1 MTTSGTKILV
11 AGGAGYIGSHTCV
24 ALIEAGFQPI
34 ILDNLRNSH
43 PLVLSRIEA
52 ITGKRPQF
60 FNCDIAD
67 NKAVKSIL
75 KENKCSAV
83 IHFAGLKAVG
93 RSVSEPLETYRE
105 NVASSLNLLQTLGD
119 AGLKRVIFSSSAT
132 VYGDAKQTPIPETS
146 IIQPTNPY
154 GHSKAMVEQI
164 LMDLAASDP
173 AWGIG
178 ILRYFNPVGAHES
191 GEIGEDPQG
200 TPDNLLPYVSQVAVG
215 HRERLQVFG
224 DDYET
229 TDGTGI
235 RDYIHVMDLA
245 EGHVAALK
253 ACLKLDG
260 VFAVN
265 LGTGNGSSVL
275 EVIGAFEAASGK
287 KIPYDIVDR
296 RPGDVATS
304 FADPSKA
311 MEFLNFKA
319 ERNLKDMC
327 GDAWNWQRRNPTGYS
342 NQK

>member
-1 MTTSGTKILV
+1 MISEMPKILV

-24 ALIEAGFQPI
+24 ALIEAGFEPI
-34 ILDNLRNSH
+34 IIDNLKNSH
-43 PLVLSRIEA
+43 RLVLSRIEA

-60 FNCDIAD
+60 IQCDIAD
-67 NKAVKSIL
+67 GEAVKNVL
-75 KENKCSAV
+75 KEHSCAAV

-105 NVASSLNLLQTLGD
+105 NVAGSLSLLQTLAD
-119 AGLKRVIFSSSAT
+119 ANVKRIIFSSSAT
-132 VYGDAKQTPIPETS
+132 VYGDAKQTPILETS

-173 AWGIG
+173 AWGVG

-200 TPDNLLPYVSQVAVG
+200 IPDNLLPYVSQVAVG
-215 HRERLQVFG
+215 RREKLQVFG
-224 DDYET
+224 NDYDT

-245 EGHVAALK
+245 EGHVAAVK
-253 ACLKLDG
+253 ACLASDG

-275 EVIGAFEAASGK
+275 EVIKAFEAASGK
-287 KIPYDIVDR
+287 SVPYEIVER

-311 MEFLNFKA
+311 EELLNFKA
-319 ERNLKDMC
+319 ERDLSDMC
-327 GDAWNWQRRNPTGYS
+327 GDAWNWQQRNPTGYS
-342 NQK
+342 NR

>member
-1 MTTSGTKILV
+1 MTTDMPKILV

-24 ALIEAGFQPI
+24 ALIEAGFEPI

-43 PLVLSRIEA
+43 PLVLSRIET
-52 ITGKRPQF
+52 ITGKRPHF
-60 FNCDIAD
+60 FECDIAD
-67 NKAVKSIL
+67 NRAVKSIL
-75 KENKCSAV
+75 KEHMCSAV

-93 RSVSEPLETYRE
+93 RSVSEPLETYHE
-105 NVASSLNLLQTLGD
+105 NVAGSLSLLQTLGES
-119 AGLKRVIFSSSAT
+119 GLKRIIFSSSAT

-146 IIQPTNPY
+146 VIQPTNPY

-173 AWGIG
+173 LWGVG
-178 ILRYFNPVGAHES
+178 ILRYFNPVGAHKS

-200 TPDNLLPYVSQVAVG
+200 IPDNLLPYVSQVAVG
-215 HRERLQVFG
+215 RREKLQVFG

-229 TDGTGI
+229 ADGTGV

-245 EGHVAALK
+245 EGHVAAVR
-253 ACLKLDG
+253 ACLKSDG

-275 EVIGAFEAASGK
+275 DVISAFETASGK
-287 KIPYDIVDR
+287 HVPYEIVER
-296 RPGDVATS
+296 RPGDVGTS

-311 MEFLNFKA
+311 LELLDFKA
-319 ERNLKDMC
+319 ERNLDDMC
-327 GDAWNWQRRNPTGYS
+327 GDAWNWQQRNPTGYS
-342 NQK
+342 NR